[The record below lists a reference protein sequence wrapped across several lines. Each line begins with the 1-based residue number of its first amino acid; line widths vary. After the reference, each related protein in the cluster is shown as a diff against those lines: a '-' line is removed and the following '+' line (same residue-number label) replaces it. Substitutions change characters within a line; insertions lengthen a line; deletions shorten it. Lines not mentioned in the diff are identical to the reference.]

1 MFALFNAFCDKSTPS
16 HLCWYLPFVRMT
28 DAMTGGQKSIGQT
41 TVGQKMATGIML
53 KPEAAFYVRWLVLLE
68 LISNMSKTF

>member
-1 MFALFNAFCDKSTPS
+1 
-16 HLCWYLPFVRMT
+16 MT

-53 KPEAAFYVRWLVLLE
+53 KPEAAFYVR
-68 LISNMSKTF
+68 